1 MEVLCRKCPNKCK
14 DNDERKGRV
23 MRYCTEAPENHRF
36 LEDFRRSTNV
46 SSKKSKKD
54 KATQSVPTE
63 SKGVVWNAS
72 DWLQERNLK
81 AGA

>member
-14 DNDERKGRV
+14 DEGTKGRV
-23 MRYCTEAPENHRF
+23 LKYCSNAPENMRI
-36 LEDFRRSTNV
+36 LEDFRSTKNV
-46 SSKKSKKD
+46 SSKKSKKT
-54 KATQSVPTE
+54 KATKSVPTE

-72 DWLQERNLK
+72 DWGMERNLK